1 MGGTVKYVAV
11 LLIGAAAG
19 LLSGMFGIGGG
30 ILIVPML
37 MYGLKC
43 SPHEAVGTSLAALL
57 LPVGLL
63 GAVQYYRNGYI
74 RVPYAVLLAVGL
86 FLGAYLG
93 ARLSI
98 SLQGT
103 VLERMFGGLLVAVG
117 LWIVF
122 HK

>member
-1 MGGTVKYVAV
+1 MKYIIVLVIGT
-11 LLIGAAAG
+11 AAG

-37 MYGLKC
+37 MYALKC
-43 SPHEAVGTSLAALL
+43 SPHAAVGTSLAAML

-74 RVPYAVLLAVGL
+74 HVPYAVLLAMGL

-98 SLQGT
+98 SLHGT
-103 VLERMFGGLLVAVG
+103 ALERMFGGLLIAAG

-122 HK
+122 HR

>member
-1 MGGTVKYVAV
+1 MKYAIVLVIGTV
-11 LLIGAAAG
+11 AG

-37 MYGLKC
+37 MYALKC

-63 GAVQYYRNGYI
+63 GAAQYYRNGYI
-74 RVPYAVLLAVGL
+74 LVPHAVLLAVGI

-98 SLQGT
+98 SLEGT
-103 VLERMFGGLLVAVG
+103 VLERMFGGFLIAAG